1 MGIVYGAFAPM
12 YVRTHAH
19 TRIYST
25 LYLFGQIPKNTRLM
39 YVHSYQSYLWNRVVS
54 RRIREYG
61 LQLVAGDLVLKGEML
76 AMSE

>member
-1 MGIVYGAFAPM
+1 
-12 YVRTHAH
+12 
-19 TRIYST
+19 
-25 LYLFGQIPKNTRLM
+25 M

>member
-1 MGIVYGAFAPM
+1 M
-12 YVRTHAH
+12 YVRTYVC

-25 LYLFGQIPKNTRLM
+25 LYLSVQIPKNTRLM

-54 RRIREYG
+54 RRIREHG

-76 AMSE
+76 AMAYVFLHS